1 MKGLLPVALLVLV
14 AACGGSRG
22 AAVDSPGPTAA
33 APTSGAAVEQ
43 FMQAVVDSNLIR
55 MGQLWGTTS
64 GSAAATGQPP
74 RWREQV
80 VVMQA
85 YLKGGTFRVI
95 GNVDTA
101 EGEGRRQVTIE
112 LDRGGCT
119 KQIPFTVVR
128 LGSGNWLVVNVDISA
143 AGNPA
148 RPCAVP

>member
-1 MKGLLPVALLVLV
+1 MKRLAPVALLLLA
-14 AACGGSRG
+14 AACGGGR
-22 AAVDSPGPTAA
+22 AAPSESPGPVAA
-33 APTSGAAVEQ
+33 SATGVVEE
-43 FMQAVVDSNLIR
+43 FMQAVADSNLTR

-64 GSAAATGQPP
+64 GSAAATRQPP

-85 YLKGGTFRVI
+85 YLRGGTFRVI

-119 KQIPFTVVR
+119 KQIPFVVVR
-128 LGSGNWLVVNVDISA
+128 LAVGTWLVSNVDISQ

-148 RPCAVP
+148 RPCGEA